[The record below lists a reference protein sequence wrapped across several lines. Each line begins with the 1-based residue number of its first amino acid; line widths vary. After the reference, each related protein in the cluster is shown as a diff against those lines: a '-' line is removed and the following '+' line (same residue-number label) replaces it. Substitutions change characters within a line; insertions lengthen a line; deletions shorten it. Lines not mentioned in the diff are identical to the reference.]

1 MLERSARLTI
11 GLGLLC
17 LVATVQANSLYDDRS
32 YQGLYTDPRAARAGE
47 TLTVLIYEQASAATS
62 ADRATNES
70 ANIGGSVRTDS
81 DFDAGEV
88 DVSTDSKGGGSLS
101 RTGQLVASVS
111 VTVQEVLPNGELL
124 VQGEQTIEFN
134 EENQHIFVSG
144 RVRPDDISAENT
156 VVSTRLADAN
166 ISYVGDGLLGSQQK
180 PGWLTRF
187 FNWVF

>member
-1 MLERSARLTI
+1 MLERTGRLLV

-17 LVATVQANSLYDDRS
+17 LVGTVQANSLYDERS
-32 YQGLYTDPRAARAGE
+32 YQGLYSDPRGTRPGE

-88 DVSTDSKGGGSLS
+88 DISTDSQGGGSLS
-101 RTGQLVASVS
+101 RTGQLIASVS
-111 VTVQEVLPNGELL
+111 VTVQEVLPNGELR
-124 VQGEQTIEFN
+124 VEGEQTIEFN

-156 VVSTRLADAN
+156 VVSTRLADAK
-166 ISYVGDGLLGSQQK
+166 ISYIGDGLLGSQQK

>member
-1 MLERSARLTI
+1 MLERTGRLLV

-17 LVATVQANSLYDDRS
+17 LVGTVQANSLYDERN
-32 YQGLYTDPRAARAGE
+32 YQGLYSDPRGTRPGE

-88 DVSTDSKGGGSLS
+88 DISTDSQGGGSLS
-101 RTGQLVASVS
+101 RTGQLIASVS
-111 VTVQEVLPNGELL
+111 VTVQEVLPNGELR
-124 VQGEQTIEFN
+124 VEGEQTIEFN

-156 VVSTRLADAN
+156 VVSTRLADAK
-166 ISYVGDGLLGSQQK
+166 ISYIGDGLLGSQQK